1 MISRNIKYLNGNIC
15 RIRFAFEQPVRVLFK
30 YGNRNWRRML
40 AKQFNESQT
49 ATEAASDNYVGKR
62 NGYHVANVL
71 NSYKI
76 SRSLIDF

>member
-1 MISRNIKYLNGNIC
+1 
-15 RIRFAFEQPVRVLFK
+15 
-30 YGNRNWRRML
+30 ML